1 MAGSELGDIAWYL
14 DSNSGI
20 THFRRIGN
28 FFLKISVFTKL
39 FEHFKIEIE
48 LGVKAIE
55 MEPNILLIK
64 YVQTHATLFVLYQA
78 FFTESFKN

>member
-20 THFRRIGN
+20 TCTTVSSWYAFSLLHFRRIGKKT
-28 FFLKISVFTKL
+28 FLKISVFTKL

-48 LGVKAIE
+48 LGVKVIE
-55 MEPNILLIK
+55 MEPTC
-64 YVQTHATLFVLYQA
+64 Y
-78 FFTESFKN
+78 